1 MSCGISGDKKNVDY
15 NRINNL
21 YRSKE
26 RSNTYEKIKNKVEQ
40 EEGLTFKP
48 MITKDE
54 YSKRIYGN
62 FMERNLSSKSKD
74 NNINDY
80 NYTNNNITCS
90 KKFTKRQK
98 EKIVKGVIN
107 RLYSNSLI
115 KSKSIC
121 CNKYT
126 KGINHK
132 NLMPY
137 KKKL

>member
-1 MSCGISGDKKNVDY
+1 
-15 NRINNL
+15 
-21 YRSKE
+21 
-26 RSNTYEKIKNKVEQ
+26 
-40 EEGLTFKP
+40 

-74 NNINDY
+74 NNVNDY

-137 KKKL
+137 KIFQAILY